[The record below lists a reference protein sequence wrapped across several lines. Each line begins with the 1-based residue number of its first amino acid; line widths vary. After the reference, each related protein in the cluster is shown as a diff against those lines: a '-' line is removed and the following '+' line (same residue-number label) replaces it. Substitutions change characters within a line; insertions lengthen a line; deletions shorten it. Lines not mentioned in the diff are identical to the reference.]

1 MKKTLLV
8 GALVL
13 PLVAVGTYV
22 AFGRAARL
30 EQGVRSRTSA
40 PPPRAEQGFRSG
52 IFEPPREAPAFS
64 LDGSNG
70 KKLSVSD
77 HLGKVVILEF
87 GYTHCQYVC
96 PVTLARLTDAY
107 KQLGDAAR
115 EVQLIYVT
123 VDPKRDS
130 PERMREYLAAFN
142 PTFLGATGNPDELEA
157 VLKAYG
163 VVAQQ
168 VASKNPKLAYEVDHS
183 SFLYL
188 VDRQGKIRGLVPY
201 GTSAKDIAHDLESL
215 LKTQT

>member
-13 PLVAVGTYV
+13 PLVVLGTYF
-22 AFGRAARL
+22 AFRR
-30 EQGVRSRTSA
+30 
-40 PPPRAEQGFRSG
+40 PPQAEQGFRSG

-70 KKLSVSD
+70 RKLSLRD

-87 GYTHCQYVC
+87 GFTFCQQVC
-96 PVTLARLTDAY
+96 PVTLARLTEAH
-107 KQLGDAAR
+107 KKLGSAAR
-115 EVQLIYVT
+115 DVQLIYVT

-130 PERMREYLAAFN
+130 PERLREHLTAFN
-142 PTFLGATGNPDELEA
+142 PSFLGATGTPDELAA

-163 VVAQQ
+163 VVAEE
-168 VASKNPKLAYEVDHS
+168 VVSRNPALGYEVSHS

-188 VDRQGKIRGLVPY
+188 VDRQGKIRGLVPF
-201 GTSAKDIAHDLESL
+201 GTPADDIVRDLELL
-215 LKTQT
+215 LKMRT

>member
-1 MKKTLLV
+1 MKKTLVV

-13 PLVAVGTYV
+13 PLVAVGTYF
-22 AFGRAARL
+22 AFARAPRTK
-30 EQGVRSRTSA
+30 QGVRSNTSA
-40 PPPRAEQGFRSG
+40 APRTEQGFRSG

-96 PVTLARLTDAY
+96 PVTLARLADAY

-163 VVAQQ
+163 VVAQE
-168 VASKNPKLAYEVDHS
+168 VVSRNPARGYEVDHS

>member
-1 MKKTLLV
+1 MKKTLVV

-13 PLVAVGTYV
+13 PLVALGTYF
-22 AFGRAARL
+22 AFARAPRTKPAVPSTTSKAPRK
-30 EQGVRSRTSA
+30 EQA
-40 PPPRAEQGFRSG
+40 FRSG

-77 HLGKVVILEF
+77 HRGKVVILEF
-87 GYTHCQYVC
+87 GYTHCLYVC
-96 PVTLARLTDAY
+96 PVTLARLADAY
-107 KQLGDAAR
+107 KQLGDGAR

-123 VDPKRDS
+123 VDPKRDN
-130 PERMREYLAAFN
+130 PERMREYLAVFN
-142 PTFLGATGNPDELEA
+142 PTFLGATGTADELEA

-168 VASKNPKLAYEVDHS
+168 VVSKNPALGYEVDHS